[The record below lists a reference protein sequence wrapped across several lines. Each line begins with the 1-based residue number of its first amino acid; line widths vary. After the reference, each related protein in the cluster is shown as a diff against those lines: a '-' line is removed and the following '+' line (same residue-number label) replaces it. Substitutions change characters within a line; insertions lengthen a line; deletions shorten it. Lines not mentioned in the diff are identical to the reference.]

1 MFNNLYNKGGKA
13 MRSVYVLCV
22 VLFAFCFMTLIL
34 PAHAQ
39 RSGPKGVPPENVIKA
54 EPVHGITVGP
64 RKRLWVFVFPERGE
78 QGKKPPK
85 DDPTTC
91 PADSC
96 TDDNDQ
102 NKNALLGFKLP
113 STGLTFNIN
122 NASIPINASA
132 ATSAIE
138 ESFTTWETAVSGTL
152 FTVNSTGGESRPAED
167 GNNTVGWV
175 KIVPKNTLAAAWI
188 WTTNGIVTDAD
199 IFYNLFHKWGALS
212 FCDEEGVFD
221 VGNVCTHEVGH
232 VVGLAHV
239 KDDCAMA
246 TMFPSASNG
255 ETKKR
260 TLTTGDING
269 ANAVAP

>member
-1 MFNNLYNKGGKA
+1 

-22 VLFAFCFMTLIL
+22 ALFVFCFMTLIL
-34 PAHAQ
+34 PAHAQQ

-64 RKRLWVFVFPERGE
+64 GKRLWVFVFPARV
-78 QGKKPPK
+78 KKP
-85 DDPTTC
+85 PTTC
-91 PADSC
+91 PADLC
-96 TDDNDQ
+96 TDGDQ
-102 NKNALLGFKLP
+102 NKKALLGFTLP
-113 STGLTFNIN
+113 PTGLTFNIN
-122 NASIPINASA
+122 DASIPIDKLA

-138 ESFTTWETAVSGTL
+138 GSFTTWETAVVNASL
-152 FTVNSTGGESRPAED
+152 FTVNPTGGKSSPAED

-175 KIVPKNTLAAAWI
+175 NIVPTGTLAAAWI

-199 IFYNLFHKWGALS
+199 IFYNLFHKWGVLPSCNA
-212 FCDEEGVFD
+212 EGVFD

-246 TMFPSASNG
+246 TMFPSASKG
-255 ETKKR
+255 ETKKQ

-269 ANAVAP
+269 ASAVAP